1 MQTLPDLALDR
12 ELLPRAYLRKEAPDQ
27 LAQEAD
33 ARIEG
38 RRQPTAAEDQESQ
51 GEASAEA
58 LINPIVNYTKKIII
72 LVQERKRCNGAQVHT
87 RKRYIKKYD

>member
-1 MQTLPDLALDR
+1 MHQQSHAMI
-12 ELLPRAYLRKEAPDQ
+12 K
-27 LAQEAD
+27 
-33 ARIEG
+33 
-38 RRQPTAAEDQESQ
+38 

-87 RKRYIKKYD
+87 RKKYKKV